1 MHRGL
6 IPYLQDYAGGLI
18 VIHHLVNDWLE
29 EVLVTCGERGGF
41 VMAVPRRSSTAGGG
55 CAQQEQ
61 QESPGAKGK
70 GRGHLLWSSM
80 PSRRGT
86 LRQ

>member
-6 IPYLQDYAGGLI
+6 LPYLQDYAGGLI

-41 VMAVPRRSSTAGGG
+41 IMAVPRRRSSTAREG
-55 CAQQEQ
+55 CAQ

>member
-6 IPYLQDYAGGLI
+6 LPYLQDYAGGLI
-18 VIHHLVNDWLE
+18 VIYHLVNDWLE
-29 EVLVTCGERGGF
+29 EVLITFGERGGF
-41 VMAVPRRSSTAGGG
+41 VMALEHKDQEGQ
-55 CAQQEQ
+55 AQ
-61 QESPGAKGK
+61 GARGK
-70 GRGHLLWSSM
+70 GGEHLLWSSM

>member
-6 IPYLQDYAGGLI
+6 LPYLQHYAGGLI
-18 VIHHLVNDWLE
+18 VIYHLVNDWLE
-29 EVLVTCGERGGF
+29 EVLVTLGERGGF
-41 VMAVPRRSSTAGGG
+41 VMAVE
-55 CAQQEQ
+55 QEE
-61 QESPGAKGK
+61 QESPGAGGK
-70 GRGHLLWSSM
+70 GTKHLLWSSM